1 MSGWR
6 TNTWLRLKALVYRR
20 RMERDLEEE
29 IGFHLSMRERKLEQI
44 GFDAHAA
51 RHAARN
57 RFGNVTLWKEETR
70 EMRAFAWLE
79 TIWRDLLY
87 AVRTLR
93 KSPGFLAVV
102 VLSLALGIG
111 PNSTIFSVIN
121 AVMLRRLPYEQPD
134 QLMAVWETVPGQP
147 DERQAPPI
155 AETVD
160 WKKQNDVFEDMAL
173 SSFTETGPVSG
184 TGGEAE
190 QGRVQ
195 DVSPN
200 FFALLGAKPLL
211 GRVFL
216 TGEIQDTTQTIVI
229 SSAFW
234 KRRFNNDPRVLGRV
248 LNVSGVAST
257 IVGVMP
263 PGFGS
268 FYGER
273 LDLWQ
278 PVNPESAR
286 YSERKDHWLMA
297 MGRLKPHVSRG
308 QAQGAMDVIARR
320 LERAYPAT
328 NKGVGAKVIPLR
340 ESLDAGTGQ
349 YLYPLLGAV
358 VFVLL
363 IACANAANLMQSRA
377 ETHRKEY
384 ALRASLGAGRR
395 RLIQQLLV
403 ESGILGLAAGAL
415 GVGLTLVGIQLFRAL
430 AGEFQNA
437 GSIAIDGRVLLFT
450 LAISLATAML
460 AGLAPALQSSNPHL
474 NVVLR
479 EGERRTAG
487 SRGLTRYVLAVSEI
501 SMAMVLLVGA
511 GLMINSLLRLH
522 RVDPGFDPR
531 NVMTFDIYLPE
542 GGRYVERLP
551 GGDMER
557 TRPAVTAF
565 HRQLLDRVTA
575 LPGVEA
581 AGFLGGNGQ
590 TFSVLGRPLPPPDK
604 RPRTTYDVVSPGFF
618 GALKVPLKKGRYLND
633 IDVESA
639 PWAAVIDETF
649 ARRYFPDEDPIGQQL
664 LIRIADTDDKQ
675 PRRIV
680 GVVGD
685 IKLQLGERRP
695 RRGDVYASFLQQG
708 SDFRGGNILLQ
719 LAQTL
724 IVRSRSGGLAAAVKK
739 AVAEVD
745 PEQPINGIMT
755 MEQILA
761 ESVDDSHFYA
771 RLLEVFATLALLL
784 AAMGIY
790 GSMSY
795 FVSERTHEIG
805 IRMALGAPRTSVLA
819 MVAKL
824 GLKLAGI
831 GVAIGAMLALGLTRV
846 ISEFLFGVTATDPE
860 TFCIVAAGLTAIA
873 LLACYVPARR
883 ATKVDPMVALRHE

>member
-1 MSGWR
+1 LEWR
-6 TNTWLRLKALVYRR
+6 TNIWLRLKALIYRR

-44 GFDAHAA
+44 GFDAGSAHYAA
-51 RHAARN
+51 RT
-57 RFGNVTLWKEETR
+57 RFGNVTLWKEEAR
-70 EMRAFAWLE
+70 EMRTFAWLE
-79 TIWRDLLY
+79 TIWRDVLY

-111 PNSTIFSVIN
+111 ANSTIFSVIN

-134 QLMAVWETVPGQP
+134 RLMALWQTVPGQP
-147 DERQAPPI
+147 GERNAPPI

-160 WKKQNDVFEDMAL
+160 WKKQNDVFEDIAL
-173 SSFTETGPVSG
+173 TSFTESGPVSG
-184 TGGEAE
+184 MGEAE
-190 QGRVQ
+190 QAQVQ
-195 DVSPN
+195 NVSPN

-234 KRRFNNDPRVLGRV
+234 KRRFNSDPRVLGRT

-257 IVGVMP
+257 IAGVMP

-286 YSERKDHWLMA
+286 YSERQDHWLMA
-297 MGRLKPHVSRG
+297 IGRLKPHVSRA

-320 LERAYPAT
+320 LEQAYPAT
-328 NKGVGAKVIPLR
+328 NKGVGAKVIPLH
-340 ESLDAGTGQ
+340 ESLDGGAAR

-377 ETHRKEY
+377 ETHRKEF

-415 GVGLTLVGIQLFRAL
+415 GVGLTVVGIQLFRAL

-437 GSIAIDGRVLLFT
+437 SSIAIDGRVLLFT
-450 LAISLATAML
+450 LAISLATALL

-479 EGERRTAG
+479 EGDRRTAG

-522 RVDPGFDPR
+522 RVDPGFDPS
-531 NVMTFDIYLPE
+531 NLLTFDIYLPE

-557 TRPAVTAF
+557 TRPTVTAF
-565 HRQLLDRVTA
+565 YRQLIDRVTA

-581 AGFLGGNGQ
+581 AGLLGGNGQ
-590 TFSVLGRPLPPPDK
+590 TFSVLGRPLPPLDK
-604 RPRTTYDVVSPGFF
+604 RPRTTYDVVSSGFF
-618 GALKVPLKKGRYLND
+618 RALKVPLKKGRYLND
-633 IDVESA
+633 TDVQSA
-639 PWAAVIDETF
+639 PWAAVISETF
-649 ARRYFPDEDPIGQQL
+649 AKRYFPNEDPIGQQL

-685 IKLQLGERRP
+685 IKFQLGQRRQ
-695 RRGDVYASFLQQG
+695 RLGDVYASFLQQG
-708 SDFRGGNILLQ
+708 TDFRGGNILLQ
-719 LAQTL
+719 LAHTL
-724 IVRSRSGGLAAAVKK
+724 IVRSRAGGVAAAVKK

-745 PEQPINGIMT
+745 PEQPINDIMT
-755 MEQILA
+755 MNQIL
-761 ESVDDSHFYA
+761 EQSVGDSHFYA

-805 IRMALGAPRTSVLA
+805 IRMALGARRTSVLA

-831 GVAIGAMLALGLTRV
+831 GVAIGVMLALGLTRV
-846 ISEFLFGVTATDPE
+846 ISEFLFGVTATDPV
-860 TFCIVAAGLTAIA
+860 TFCLVAAGLTAIA

>member
-1 MSGWR
+1 VSEWR
-6 TNTWLRLKALVYRR
+6 TNIWLRLKALVYRR

-44 GFDAHAA
+44 GFDAGSAHY
-51 RHAARN
+51 AARN
-57 RFGNVTLWKEETR
+57 WFGNVTLWKEETR
-70 EMRAFAWLE
+70 EMRTFAWLE
-79 TIWRDLLY
+79 TIWRDVLH
-87 AVRTLR
+87 AARTLR

-111 PNSTIFSVIN
+111 ANSTIFSVIN
-121 AVMLRRLPYEQPD
+121 AVMLRRLPYEQPER
-134 QLMAVWETVPGQP
+134 LMAIWQTVPGQP
-147 DERQAPPI
+147 GERQAPPI

-160 WKKQNDVFEDMAL
+160 WKKQNDVFEDIAL
-173 SSFTETGPVSG
+173 TSFTESGPVSG
-184 TGGEAE
+184 MGEAE
-190 QGRVQ
+190 QAQVQ
-195 DVSPN
+195 NVSPN
-200 FFALLGAKPLL
+200 YFALLGAKPLI
-211 GRVFL
+211 GRRFL
-216 TGEIQDTTQTIVI
+216 TSEIQDTTQTIVI
-229 SSAFW
+229 SNAFW
-234 KRRFNNDPRVLGRV
+234 KRRFNSDPRVLGRT

-286 YSERKDHWLMA
+286 YSERQDHWLMA
-297 MGRLKPHVSRG
+297 IGRLKPHVSRT
-308 QAQGAMDVIARR
+308 QAQGAMDVIAHR
-320 LERAYPAT
+320 LGQAYPAT
-328 NKGVGAKVIPLR
+328 NKGVGAKVIPLH
-340 ESLDAGTGQ
+340 ESLDAGTGR

-363 IACANAANLMQSRA
+363 IACANATNLMQSRA

-384 ALRASLGAGRR
+384 ALRASLGAGRG

-403 ESGILGLAAGAL
+403 ESGMLGLAAGAL
-415 GVGLTLVGIQLFRAL
+415 GVGVTAVGIQLFRAL
-430 AGEFQNA
+430 AGEFQNSA
-437 GSIAIDGRVLLFT
+437 RIAINGRVLLFT
-450 LAISLATAML
+450 LAISLFTAML
-460 AGLAPALQSSNPHL
+460 AGLAPAFQSSNPHL

-487 SRGLTRYVLAVSEI
+487 SRGLTRYVLAVSEV

-522 RVDPGFDPR
+522 RVAPGFDPS
-531 NVMTFDIYLPE
+531 NLMTFDFYLPE

-557 TRPAVTAF
+557 TRPTVSAF
-565 HRQLLDRVTA
+565 YRQLLDRVNA

-581 AGFLGGNGQ
+581 AGYLSGNGQ
-590 TFSVLGRPLPPPDK
+590 TFSVLGRPLPPDK
-604 RPRTTYDVVSPGFF
+604 RPRMVYDVVSPGFF
-618 GALKVPLKKGRYLND
+618 HALKVPLKRGRYLND
-633 IDVESA
+633 TDAQSA
-639 PWAAVIDETF
+639 PWAAVISETF

-685 IKLQLGERRP
+685 IKFQLGERRP
-695 RRGDVYASFLQQG
+695 RPGDVYASFLQQG
-708 SDFRGGNILLQ
+708 TDFRGGNILLQ
-719 LAQTL
+719 LAHTL
-724 IVRSRSGGLAAAVKK
+724 IVRSRAGGLTAAVKK

-745 PEQPINGIMT
+745 PEQPVNGIET
-755 MEQILA
+755 MDQILA
-761 ESVDDSHFYA
+761 ESTGDSRFYA

-805 IRMALGAPRTSVLA
+805 IRMALGARRNSVLA

-824 GLKLAGI
+824 GLKLVGI
-831 GVAIGAMLALGLTRV
+831 GVAIGVILALGLTRV
-846 ISEFLFGVTATDPE
+846 ISEFLFGVTATDPA
-860 TFCIVAAGLTAIA
+860 TFCLVAAGLTAIA